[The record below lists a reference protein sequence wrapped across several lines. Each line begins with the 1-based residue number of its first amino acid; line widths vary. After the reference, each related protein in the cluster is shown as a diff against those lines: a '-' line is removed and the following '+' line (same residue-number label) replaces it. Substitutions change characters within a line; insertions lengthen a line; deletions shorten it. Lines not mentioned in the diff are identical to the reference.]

1 MNIKSNLLFFISTFP
16 VFITR
21 SNFSLIEISIVLI
34 FYLILLISNFFFLK
48 YLSNKSIFKNKMYVS
63 LIVTYGLDNHLG
75 LFNGLIQPNTAYLF
89 KYFSII
95 YIPALITVIL
105 LFLLIFFITYK
116 LSSENSL
123 KILIA
128 TTLTLMTFNL
138 FDISKN
144 HKEIYYFEK
153 DTLEKFERST
163 VILIFDEMSGL
174 SSLASESHEGNQV
187 NMNFIKLFNKFNFN
201 YYPDIFSIY
210 DNTVSSL
217 SSLINFNT
225 KLDTETR
232 DESTIASKN
241 YFTEYDV
248 SQNKLFDKYQS
259 ISVIQNMHI
268 NFCNNINVKSCYQY
282 NPFNLDIINAKSNNF
297 SKIIS
302 IWSLNGSISAKFFW
316 RLLKQISLIDSNL
329 EPEGEKRFI
338 NEIMNYSLENI
349 NSKKYDLIFLH
360 VLVPHIPYGFNEE
373 CDYKNE
379 ISNLNIYLSIKD
391 KIKQHNIERNCV
403 INILDQFLEKINRIE
418 NHKIFILSDHGSR
431 ITKDKKS
438 SLSTIFAVKK
448 FDSKTSNKLY
458 KMNMHQEFKN
468 LNDE

>member
-1 MNIKSNLLFFISTFP
+1 
-16 VFITR
+16 
-21 SNFSLIEISIVLI
+21 
-34 FYLILLISNFFFLK
+34 
-48 YLSNKSIFKNKMYVS
+48 MYVS

-95 YIPALITVIL
+95 YIPALITIIL

-201 YYPDIFSIY
+201 YYPNIFSIY

-248 SQNKLFDKYQS
+248 NQNKLFDKYQS

-268 NFCNNINVKSCYQY
+268 NFCNNTNVKSCYQY
-282 NPFNLDIINAKSNNF
+282 NPFDLDIINAKSN
-297 SKIIS
+297 IIVVS
-302 IWSLNGSISAKFFW
+302 
-316 RLLKQISLIDSNL
+316 
-329 EPEGEKRFI
+329 
-338 NEIMNYSLENI
+338 
-349 NSKKYDLIFLH
+349 
-360 VLVPHIPYGFNEE
+360 
-373 CDYKNE
+373 
-379 ISNLNIYLSIKD
+379 
-391 KIKQHNIERNCV
+391 
-403 INILDQFLEKINRIE
+403 
-418 NHKIFILSDHGSR
+418 
-431 ITKDKKS
+431 
-438 SLSTIFAVKK
+438 
-448 FDSKTSNKLY
+448 
-458 KMNMHQEFKN
+458 
-468 LNDE
+468 